1 MFSGMS
7 ALSYGVQSIQVHK
20 KVRLD
25 KRKNSDSWYARLT
38 LPSGKRVVKSTKTD
52 NLEEAKEIAL
62 QMYYDMQARV
72 KNQLPA
78 NTRKFKDVAAHAI
91 KRMQTELA
99 EGGGKQAYKDYIQV
113 LNKWL
118 IPYFAKTDIAKVD
131 LALLK
136 NFDAWRAQQMGKT
149 PAQSTVNNHN
159 AALNRVL
166 DEAELNGWITKT
178 LRPTLLNKGTKT
190 ESRGS
195 FTRDEYRTIYTAL
208 RTYHKQTDVEK
219 AAATRETLRNYVLFL
234 ANTGVRHGTE
244 ALNLRWRNIQWH
256 TKDGEKYLAINV
268 DGKTN
273 KRTAIARD
281 RVREFL
287 FRQSQLNPRL
297 DYDDFDALIDSKN
310 DELVF
315 TTRLGECATI
325 FNLNRAFNSLLGELN
340 LKTGADGRQRTLY
353 SWRHFYATQ
362 DLERG
367 VSTHALS
374 KQLGNSTAMLDKHYS
389 KYSPLINAELHSGRP
404 KKRGEQ
410 QAEIASAQA
419 HTAPTVALAFQ
430 MLAEGTL
437 SEDALLA
444 SVGVGKDGYTVT
456 EEVAMLALQAK
467 RNEQLSEATL
477 LRLLNG

>member
-1 MFSGMS
+1 M
-7 ALSYGVQSIQVHK
+7 SYGVESIQVHK
-20 KVRLD
+20 KLRLD
-25 KRKNSDSWYARLT
+25 KRKNSDNWYARLT
-38 LPSGKRVVKSTKTD
+38 LPNGKRVVKSTKTD

-62 QMYYDMQARV
+62 QLYYDTQARI
-72 KNQLPA
+72 KNKLPA
-78 NTRKFKDVAAHAI
+78 STRKFKDVAAHAV
-91 KRMQTELA
+91 KRMERELA
-99 EGGGKQAYKDYIQV
+99 EGVGKQAYRDYIQA
-113 LNKWL
+113 LNRWL
-118 IPYFAKTDIAKVD
+118 IPYFGKTDIAKID
-131 LALLK
+131 LSLLK
-136 NFDAWRAQQMGKT
+136 NFDAWRSQQMGKT
-149 PAQSTVNNHN
+149 PAQSTINNHN

-166 DEAELNGWITKT
+166 DEAELNGWITKA

-195 FTRDEYRTIYTAL
+195 FTREEYRTIYTAL
-208 RTYHKQTDVEK
+208 RTFHKRTAVEK

-244 ALNLRWRNIQWH
+244 ALNLRWRNIDWH
-256 TKDGEKYLAINV
+256 TKADEKFLAVNV
-268 DGKTN
+268 DGKTK

-281 RVREFL
+281 RVRDFL

-297 DYDDFDALIDSKN
+297 DYDDFDALINSKS

-315 TTRLGECATI
+315 TTRLGEVATI
-325 FNLNRAFNSLLGELN
+325 FNLNRAFNSLLDELG
-340 LKTGADGRQRTLY
+340 LKTGSDGRQRTLY

-404 KKRGEQ
+404 KKRTAK
-410 QAEIASAQA
+410 QAN
-419 HTAPTVALAFQ
+419 TAPTVALAFQ

-437 SEDALLA
+437 SEDALLV

-467 RNEQLSEATL
+467 RNEQISEATL
-477 LRLLNG
+477 MRLLNG